1 MEKHTYKMGVVGNC
15 GFLAHIGIDTNVEWM
30 CWPFFDSSFVF
41 GGLLDKKKGGEF
53 RVIPSDK
60 DFKSNQYYIENTN
73 ILCTEIET
81 QEGSFRVTDFAP
93 RFFQYERNFKPLMLI
108 RKVEPLKGTPKI
120 QVNCSPVGGYGK
132 IKPTRHRASNHIK
145 FLGLEEE
152 IRLTTNV
159 PLTYIVEDQYFV
171 LNEVKYMVLTY
182 GTPLEAPLVSTAE
195 TFLRETK
202 SYWRKW
208 VKSTTIGDFSQSH
221 VIRSALVLKI
231 HQFEDTGAIIAAG
244 TTGLPESPG
253 SGRNWDYRYCWL
265 RDTYYT
271 LNAFNNIG
279 HFEELELYFN
289 YIANLSI
296 KAKENERFQPLYS
309 LSGSD
314 KILERELDLEG
325 YLGNQPVRVG
335 NQAYEHIQND
345 VYGQILISL
354 LPLYIDHRFI
364 TDERTESYKLVMD
377 VLNKINDTFDEPD
390 AGLWE
395 FRHLAQYHCY
405 TYLFHWAGSS
415 AALRVAKAINDPK
428 MAKLAR
434 ELQQKAANKIEACYD
449 PVRGVYTQA
458 IGSDN
463 LDASTLQLIMM
474 NYLDPSSDRA
484 KSHLRA
490 IEKELRGKDGL
501 MYRYLHQDDFG
512 MPETTFMICSFWYV
526 EALACVGEMEKA
538 IEEFQAVTKYTN
550 HLGLLSEDVDA
561 KTGSQWG
568 NFPQA
573 YSHVGLMNAAYRI
586 TNKLD
591 KPTFL

>member
-1 MEKHTYKMGVVGNC
+1 MKKHIYKMGVVGNC
-15 GFLAHIGIDTNVEWM
+15 SFLAHIGTNTNVEWM

-41 GGLLDKKKGGEF
+41 GGLLDKNKGGEF
-53 RVIPSDK
+53 SILPAIPDYESR
-60 DFKSNQYYIENTN
+60 QYYTENTN
-73 ILCTEIET
+73 ILVTEIHT
-81 QEGSFRVTDFAP
+81 AEGSYKVTDFAP
-93 RFFQYERNFKPLMLI
+93 RFHQYDRYFKPLMLI
-108 RKVEPLKGTPKI
+108 RKVEPIKGTPRVMVK
-120 QVNCSPVGGYGK
+120 CRPVGGYGK

-152 IRLTTNV
+152 MRLTTNI
-159 PLTYIVEDQYFV
+159 PLTYVNEEQAFV
-171 LNEVKYMVLTY
+171 LNEEKYLALTY
-182 GTPLEAPLVSTAE
+182 GAPLEAPLSSTAE
-195 TFLRETK
+195 SFLRETK
-202 SYWRKW
+202 HFWRKW
-208 VKSTTIGDFSQSH
+208 VKSTSIGDFSQNQ

-231 HQFEDTGAIIAAG
+231 HQFEDTGAIIASA
-244 TTGLPESPG
+244 TTSLPESPG

-314 KILERELDLEG
+314 KLLEQELDLEG

-354 LPLYIDHRFI
+354 LPLYIDQRFI

-377 VLNKINDTFDEPD
+377 VLQKINDTIDEPD

-405 TYLFHWAGSS
+405 TYLFHWAGAS
-415 AALRVAKAINDPK
+415 AAIRVAKIINDPE
-428 MAKLAR
+428 MARLAR
-434 ELQQKAANKIEACYD
+434 ELQQKAADKIEECYD
-449 PVRGVYTQA
+449 PVRKVYTQA
-458 IGSDN
+458 VGSSN

-474 NYLDPSSDRA
+474 NYLDPASQRA
-484 KSHLRA
+484 KDHLRA
-490 IEKELRGKDGL
+490 LEKELRSEHGL
-501 MYRYLHQDDFG
+501 MYRYVHSDDFG
-512 MPETTFMICSFWYV
+512 LPETTFMICSFWYI
-526 EALACVGEMEKA
+526 EALACVGETEKA
-538 IEEFQAVTKYTN
+538 IAEFQAVIKHTN

-561 KTGSQWG
+561 ETGSQWG

-586 TNKLD
+586 TNKLN

>member
-1 MEKHTYKMGVVGNC
+1 MGVVGNC
-15 GFLAHIGIDTNVEWM
+15 AFLAHIATNTNVEWM
-30 CWPFFDSSFVF
+30 CWPFFDSSFIF
-41 GGLLDKKKGGEF
+41 GGILDRKKGGEF
-53 RVIPSDK
+53 SILPALP
-60 DFKSNQYYIENTN
+60 DFESKQYYIENTN
-73 ILCTEIET
+73 VLCTEIHT
-81 QEGSFRVTDFAP
+81 QEGSYKVTDVAP
-93 RFFQYERNFKPLMLI
+93 RFFQYERYFKPLMLI
-108 RKVEPLKGTPKI
+108 RKVEPLEGTPRVV
-120 QVNCSPVGGYGK
+120 VNCKPVGGYGK

-152 IRLTTNV
+152 MRLTTNV
-159 PLTYIVEDQYFV
+159 PLTYIVEEQYFV
-171 LNEVKYMVLTY
+171 LNEAKYLVLTY
-182 GTPLEAPLVSTAE
+182 GAPLEAALERTSE
-195 TFLRETK
+195 SFMRETIN
-202 SYWRKW
+202 YWRKW
-208 VKSTTIGDFSQSH
+208 VKSTSIGDFSQSE

-231 HQFEDTGAIIAAG
+231 HQYEDTGAIIAAA
-244 TTGLPESPG
+244 TTGLPENPG

-289 YIANLSI
+289 YIANVSI

-309 LSGSD
+309 LRGTD
-314 KILERELDLEG
+314 KLLEEELDLEG

-377 VLNKINDTFDEPD
+377 VLQKINDTIDEPD

-415 AALRVAKAINDPK
+415 AALRVAKVINDSK

-434 ELQQKAANKIEACYD
+434 ELQQKAADRIEACYD
-449 PVRGVYTQA
+449 PERKVYTQA
-458 IGSDN
+458 VGSKN

-474 NYLDPSSDRA
+474 NYLDPNSERA
-484 KSHLRA
+484 RNHLRA
-490 IEKELRGKDGL
+490 IEKELRSEQGL
-501 MYRYLHQDDFG
+501 MFRYLHSDDFG
-512 MPETTFMICSFWYV
+512 TPETTFMICSFWYI
-526 EALACVGEMEKA
+526 EALACVGEVEKA
-538 IEEFQAVTKYTN
+538 IEEFQAVIRHTN

-591 KPTFL
+591 KPNFL